1 MKNRCAEPGGV
12 ADDGSD
18 FADWH
23 AQQGTNPHACTLSKK
38 ASL

>member
-1 MKNRCAEPGGV
+1 MKNRSAELGGV

-23 AQQGTNPHACTLSKK
+23 AQ
-38 ASL
+38 